1 MCTVVATHS
10 LDSSGG
16 HGIKTIRDST
26 EVHHKGRV
34 SQWRFPLK
42 TILGWRY
49 QPPSLFFIGG
59 LMEKFLNILWFTFLY
74 QPLTYFNGL
83 SIILLAN
90 EKIIGG
96 TFRVQYFRKKKKQEI
111 DKKKFAKFMRRVC
124 K

>member
-1 MCTVVATHS
+1 
-10 LDSSGG
+10 
-16 HGIKTIRDST
+16 
-26 EVHHKGRV
+26 
-34 SQWRFPLK
+34 
-42 TILGWRY
+42 
-49 QPPSLFFIGG
+49 
-59 LMEKFLNILWFTFLY
+59 MEKILNILWFTFLY

-96 TFRVQYFRKKKKQEI
+96 TFRVKYFRKKKPEI

>member
-1 MCTVVATHS
+1 
-10 LDSSGG
+10 
-16 HGIKTIRDST
+16 
-26 EVHHKGRV
+26 
-34 SQWRFPLK
+34 
-42 TILGWRY
+42 LGWRY
-49 QPPSLFFIGG
+49 QPPPLFFIGG

-90 EKIIGG
+90 EKIVGG